1 MKKVLL
7 FSIVFWAIAL
17 PALAELTVQDLEKIR
32 SIIKE
37 EVADEIAP
45 LKVEIASVKTE
56 IASMKTEIASMK
68 TEIASVKTEIASV
81 KDEVFSVKESI
92 ASLSGRVEG
101 VEKQMTWLMGVI
113 IVVASVPQVIVVWLS
128 RKDREQAKRIEELAR
143 EIETLKQQ
151 IANP

>member
-1 MKKVLL
+1 MKTVLL
-7 FSIVFWAIAL
+7 FSILFWAIVS
-17 PALAELTVQDLEKIR
+17 PALAELTVEDLEKIR

-45 LKVEIASVKTE
+45 IKAEIAS
-56 IASMKTEIASMK
+56 IKTEIASMK

-81 KDEVFSVKESI
+81 KTEVSSLREGV
-92 ASLSGRVEG
+92 ASLNGRVDG
-101 VEKQMTWLMGVI
+101 IEKQMTWLMGVI
-113 IVVASVPQVIVVWLS
+113 IVVVGVPQIIVVWLS

>member
-56 IASMKTEIASMK
+56 IASMKTEISSMK

-81 KDEVFSVKESI
+81 KDEVFSVKESV

-113 IVVASVPQVIVVWLS
+113 IVVVGVPQVIVVWLS

>member
-17 PALAELTVQDLEKIR
+17 PALAALTVQDLEKIR

-45 LKVEIASVKTE
+45 LKVE

-128 RKDREQAKRIEELAR
+128 RKDREQAKRNEELAR

>member
-17 PALAELTVQDLEKIR
+17 PALAALTVQDLEKIR

-45 LKVEIASVKTE
+45 LKV
-56 IASMKTEIASMK
+56 EIASMK